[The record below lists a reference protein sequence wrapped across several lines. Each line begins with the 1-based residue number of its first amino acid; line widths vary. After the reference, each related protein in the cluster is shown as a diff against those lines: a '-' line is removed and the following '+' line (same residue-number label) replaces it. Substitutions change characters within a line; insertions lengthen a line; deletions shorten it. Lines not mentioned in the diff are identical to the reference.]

1 MTSAQED
8 YIVLTD
14 PSGGLLQNLN
24 FMQYTNLSMS
34 TTSPPLVYQPNPF
47 PYIYETRDYYGN
59 IVTDYIVTNIPQLS
73 VKARISPYLAINPT
87 TNSIFGTAIRDVIIG
102 TNQTYY
108 EYGQNFARE
117 YDIYYDIAYV
127 AYYQAMTFDS
137 AGNVYLASDSKF
149 ITWFDPLYQASA
161 TSIIIKTNPNSNICI
176 QIGWANYAGLG
187 TDTPWVGADI
197 TGLVV
202 DNTNNLF
209 CVDRMNNV
217 VYKINLNDVD
227 ASTPINNV
235 VYVNWETYADIAFGI
250 NGPMDVT
257 CDPFGNIYVLS
268 SLTNDIVKI
277 TPNKIVTIIGNGLP
291 PNPSQ
296 IAYNPADGLLYI
308 ACMGTGT
315 SPTYIYK
322 SSTLYGTNSVEYMT
336 ISNAFV
342 RGIACDNLGNIYYS
356 TSSIYGITIASN
368 TADNN
373 IIVYKVQTTYTTS
386 TYNNP
391 NQTSYDPTGFDSQTY
406 GSLVYPINSIAFN
419 TSNTLFATSF
429 NFVMYTRSNFS
440 TNNNVLSTGNV
451 WSVDISNNTTNYYN
465 GSTSSITI
473 NPRAIAINNTNQMY
487 VLNNIRYSTTNILI
501 YISSS
506 NNGTNV
512 TLTNSNLLDSP
523 AVMAFDSTGK
533 LYIFNNIS
541 NTLCLVT
548 FSAVTTASVTAIQ
561 ITGQPFSMVNS
572 ICVNYNNTYLY
583 VSNNGNNTI
592 LQIELSTGISTIL
605 SNSSLINKPT
615 AVYQNPTTQIIYIAN
630 YNNDILYFSN
640 NTMFELPIT
649 PGTTSQ
655 KNNNPF
661 SSGTWTITKTKISLK
676 CPSQIISDTTN
687 NLYIAN
693 SEDQRDAVVKIT
705 PTISQSTIYNSFLSS
720 LANPFDSAYSSRLK
734 KSYIGNL
741 ESRVIIIYTEPSNY
755 INMVIT
761 GTQLPANVYSLT
773 TGQDAS
779 GNEILYCLLLNNNF
793 YQVSSLGTTNL
804 GAVMNITG
812 ALPYYNSG
820 SNNGGAYMKYLK
832 QGTKRFLFVADEGNN
847 RILRIDLSTNIS
859 SVFLTPAN
867 FPQYLTIDNT
877 GTYVYTCNDSSN
889 IRPYNVYRTTLPIDI
904 SLNTPVQSLFVNVSY
919 LQSDIQIKAI
929 TIDKYNYVFVGMA
942 TNNGE
947 ISRIYRINQ
956 SGIVQL
962 YLNWTIANTSAFHS
976 FNYNIDN
983 NSIYITTNIFQE
995 CFLAFNMNIT
1005 NKLGR
1010 YNDTLNI
1017 LHTITTDS
1025 DALIF
1030 DFSFNVYNKYIVIDP
1045 SNIAPNLATNTTFNF
1060 VSPNVVPYPTDSYML
1075 QCNGTNI
1082 SDVFCNNCT
1091 YNKSKF
1097 IAGTYPTG
1105 LVYSNDTNYLYVAL
1119 QNNTI
1124 SRISLLGEVD
1134 NSYFPPELGLVGPT
1148 SLVLDASFDMF
1159 VLNAGSD
1166 FISYITLRDN
1176 IISINN
1182 KFFTNIYLP
1191 ICLTY
1196 DPETDLLYL
1205 LSGAVPNTRIT
1216 SINARTGVGKIL
1228 PIAFGTIYDP
1238 NGLTIC
1244 AFYGL
1249 FAPTNIAQPPN
1260 TKYLYVSNTDQNNK
1274 YSILRVNLT
1283 TTDVSGNLIYEVTTL
1298 PSLSGLKYKPF
1309 TMTNQ
1314 NDGFLYVANKN
1325 NDSLS
1330 KISITGLA
1338 PNVEPWAVDGIS
1350 VPSDVAFDNLGHLF
1364 VADSGMSPRNSRIS
1378 KIYTYDFFFTNVKL
1392 TNGTCPNTT
1401 IYDIT
1406 KQSNVV
1412 IGYYD
1417 PPNIYSFPIPIPYP
1431 IGS

>member
-73 VKARISPYLAINPT
+73 VRATQVPYLAINPATNTLFGST
-87 TNSIFGTAIRDVIIG
+87 THGVIVG

-108 EYGQNFARE
+108 EYRENFAGE
-117 YDIYYDIAYV
+117 YNIFYDTSYAQ
-127 AYYQAMTFDS
+127 YYQALTFDS
-137 AGNVYLASDSKF
+137 VGNVYISASSQML
-149 ITWFDPLYQASA
+149 TWFSNLYNGSAAS
-161 TSIIIKTNPNSNICI
+161 ILLKTNPNSNICI
-176 QIGWANYAGLG
+176 EIAWSAYQRL
-187 TDTPWVGADI
+187 DTNTTWVEADI
-197 TGLVV
+197 RGLVV
-202 DNTNNLF
+202 DSLNNLF

-217 VYKINLNDVD
+217 VYKINLDDVD
-227 ASTPINNV
+227 ATTPINNI
-235 VYVNWETYADIAFGI
+235 VYVDWEIYADIAFGI
-250 NGPMDVT
+250 NGPMDIT
-257 CDPFGNIYVLS
+257 IDKFDNIYVLS
-268 SLTNDIVKI
+268 SLTNNIVKI
-277 TPNKIVTIIGNGLP
+277 TSDKIVTIIGKGLP
-291 PNPSQ
+291 SNPSQ

-308 ACMGTGT
+308 TCLGTGT
-315 SPTYIYK
+315 LPSYIYK
-322 SSTLYGTNSVEYMT
+322 SSTLPGTNSVQYIT
-336 ISNAFV
+336 SNRYV
-342 RGIACDNLGNIYYS
+342 RGIACDNSGNIYYS
-356 TSSIYGITIASN
+356 TSTTFGTQLG
-368 TADNN
+368 DNGD
-373 IIVYKVQTTYTTS
+373 IIIYKVQQTYTTS

-391 NQTSYDPTGFDSQTY
+391 NQNNTFWDGFSTA
-406 GSLVYPINSIAFN
+406 GPVGNLVYPINSIAMNTANNLYATNFN
-419 TSNTLFATSF
+419 Y
-429 NFVMYTRSNFS
+429 VIFS
-440 TNNNVLSTGNV
+440 RQFSETDNNVISTGNV
-451 WSVDISNNTTNYYN
+451 WSINASNNTTNYYN

-487 VLNNIRYSTTNILI
+487 VLNNVSYSTTNILI

-506 NNGTNV
+506 NTGTNV
-512 TLTNSNLLDSP
+512 TLTNANLLDSP
-523 AVMAFDSTGK
+523 AIMAFDSTGK

-548 FSAVTTASVTAIQ
+548 FSAVTTASVTAIP
-561 ITGQPFSMVNS
+561 ITGQSFSMVNS
-572 ICVNYNNTYLY
+572 ICVNFNNTYIY

-592 LQIELSTGISTIL
+592 LQIQLSTGISSIL
-605 SNSSLINKPT
+605 SNSPLINKPT
-615 AVYQNPTTQIIYIAN
+615 AVYQDPTTQIIYIAN
-630 YNNDILYFSN
+630 HNNAILYFAN
-640 NTMFELPIT
+640 NTMFELPII
-649 PGTTSQ
+649 PGTTT
-655 KNNNPF
+655 KTNANPG
-661 SSGTWTITKTKISLK
+661 SGGPYTITKTNISLK
-676 CPSQIISDTTN
+676 CPSQIIRDTLN

-693 SEDQRDAVVKIT
+693 SADQRDAVVKIT
-705 PTISQSTIYNSFLSS
+705 PIISQTTLYNSLLNS
-720 LANPFDSAYSSRLK
+720 LDSPADSAYSSKLK
-734 KSYIGNL
+734 KAYIGNTV
-741 ESRVIIIYTEPSNY
+741 SPVITIFSETSSY
-755 INMVIT
+755 INMNIT
-761 GTQLPANVYSLT
+761 GTPLPSNPFSLT
-773 TGQDAS
+773 VGEDAV
-779 GNEILYCLLLNNNF
+779 GNDILYCSLTNKTF
-793 YQVSSLGTTNL
+793 YQVSSLGTANI

-812 ALPYYNSG
+812 ALPGSG
-820 SNNGGAYMKYLK
+820 GIGVYIRYIK
-832 QGTKRFLFVADEGNN
+832 QGTNRFLFAIDSDND
-847 RILRIDLSTNIS
+847 RILRIDLSTNVSI
-859 SVFLTPAN
+859 VFLAN
-867 FPQYLTIDNT
+867 ANRPEFLTIDNT
-877 GTYVYTCNDSSN
+877 GTYLYTSN
-889 IRPYNVYRTTLPIDI
+889 SDVNSGPLDRTIYRTTMPIDL
-904 SLNTPVQSLFVNVSY
+904 SLNTPIQTLFVTINTPRVPR
-919 LQSDIQIKAI
+919 DMQIFALA
-929 TIDKYNYVFVGMA
+929 IDKYNYLFVGVS
-942 TNNGE
+942 TLNGKL
-947 ISRIYRINQ
+947 SRIYRMYTNPL
-956 SGIVQL
+956 GVVQL
-962 YLNWTIANTSAFHS
+962 YLNWSVELTERFTS

-1238 NGLTIC
+1238 NGLTIG

-1260 TKYLYVSNTDQNNK
+1260 TKYLYVSNTDQNDK

>member
-1 MTSAQED
+1 MTSAQND

-24 FMQYTNLSMS
+24 FMQYTNLSIS

-73 VKARISPYLAINPT
+73 VRATQVPYLAINPATNTLFGST
-87 TNSIFGTAIRDVIIG
+87 THGVIVG

-108 EYGQNFARE
+108 EYRENFAGE
-117 YDIYYDIAYV
+117 YNIYYDTTFAQ
-127 AYYQAMTFDS
+127 YYQALTFDS
-137 AGNVYLASDSKF
+137 VGNVYISASSQML
-149 ITWFDPLYQASA
+149 TWFSNLYNGSAAS
-161 TSIIIKTNPNSNICI
+161 ILLKTNPKSNICI
-176 QIGWANYAGLG
+176 EIGWANYQLL
-187 TDTPWVGADI
+187 DTTWVQADI
-197 TGLVV
+197 RGLVV
-202 DNTNNLF
+202 DSLNNLF
-209 CVDRMNNV
+209 CVDRMNSV
-217 VYKINLNDVD
+217 VYKINLDDVD
-227 ASTPINNV
+227 AGTPINNI
-235 VYVNWETYADIAFGI
+235 VYVDWEIYADIAFGI
-250 NGPMDVT
+250 NGPMDIT
-257 CDPFGNIYVLS
+257 IDKFDNIYVLS
-268 SLTNDIVKI
+268 TLTNNIVKI
-277 TPNKIVTIIGNGLP
+277 TSDKIVTIIGKGLP
-291 PNPSQ
+291 SNPSQ

-315 SPTYIYK
+315 LPTYIYK
-322 SSTLYGTNSVEYMT
+322 SSTLSGSNSVQYIT
-336 ISNAFV
+336 SDRYV
-342 RGIACDNLGNIYYS
+342 RGIACDNSGNIYYS
-356 TSSIYGITIASN
+356 TSNVFGTQIGDSG
-368 TADNN
+368 D
-373 IIVYKVQTTYTTS
+373 IIIYKVQQTYTTS

-391 NQTSYDPTGFDSQTY
+391 NQNNTFWVNPISGPVGN
-406 GSLVYPINSIAFN
+406 LVYPINSIAIN
-419 TSNTLFATSF
+419 TSNNLYATNF
-429 NFVMYTRSNFS
+429 NYVIFS
-440 TNNNVLSTGNV
+440 RQFSETDNNVISTGNV
-451 WSVDISNNTTNYYN
+451 WSVNPSNTTNYYN

-487 VLNNIRYSTTNILI
+487 VLDNISYSTTNILI
-501 YISSS
+501 YINAS
-506 NNGTNV
+506 NTSTNV
-512 TLTNSNLLDSP
+512 SLTNGNLLDSP

-548 FSAVTTASVTAIQ
+548 FSAVTTASVTAIS

-572 ICVNYNNTYLY
+572 ICVNFNNTYIY
-583 VSNNGNNTI
+583 VSNNGNNII
-592 LQIELSTGISTIL
+592 LQIQLSSGISTIL
-605 SNSSLINKPT
+605 SNSPLINKPT
-615 AVYQNPTTQIIYIAN
+615 AVYQDPTTQIIYIAN
-630 YNNDILYFSN
+630 HNNAILYFSN
-640 NTMFELPIT
+640 NTMFELPIIA
-649 PGTTSQ
+649 GTTS
-655 KNNNPF
+655 KTNANPY
-661 SSGTWTITKTKISLK
+661 SGGPYTITKTKISLK
-676 CPSQIISDTTN
+676 CPSQIIMDTLN

-693 SEDQRDAVVKIT
+693 SADQRDAVVKIT
-705 PTISQSTIYNSFLSS
+705 PTISQTTLYNSLLNS
-720 LANPFDSAYSSRLK
+720 LDSPADSAYSSQLK
-734 KSYIGNL
+734 KAYIGNTV
-741 ESRVIIIYTEPSNY
+741 SPVITIFTETSNY
-755 INMVIT
+755 VSMTIT
-761 GTQLPANVYSLT
+761 GTPLPSNPFSLT
-773 TGQDAS
+773 VGQDAV
-779 GNEILYCLLLNNNF
+779 GNDILYCSLTNNTF
-793 YQVSSLGTTNL
+793 YQVSSLGTAHV

-812 ALPYYNSG
+812 ALPPVVTPPSNSG
-820 SNNGGAYMKYLK
+820 GVYIRYLK
-832 QGTKRFLFVADEGNN
+832 QGTRRFLFVIDGRNN
-847 RILRIDLSTNIS
+847 RILRIDLANNTSI
-859 SVFLTPAN
+859 VFLAN
-867 FPQYLTIDNT
+867 ANRPVYLTIDYS
-877 GTYVYTCNDSSN
+877 GTYLYTSN
-889 IRPYNVYRTTLPIDI
+889 SDVNSGPLDRTIYRTTLPIDI
-904 SLNTPVQSLFVNVSY
+904 SLNTPIQTLFVTINTPRVPR
-919 LQSDIQIKAI
+919 DMQIFALA
-929 TIDKYNYVFVGMA
+929 IDKYNYLFVGVS
-942 TNNGE
+942 TVNGKL
-947 ISRIYRINQ
+947 SRIYRIYTDPL
-956 SGIVQL
+956 GVVQL
-962 YLNWTIANTSAFHS
+962 YLNWTVELTERFTS

-983 NSIYITTNIFQE
+983 NSIYITSNIFQE
-995 CFLAFNMNIT
+995 CFLAFNMDIT

-1045 SNIAPNLATNTTFNF
+1045 SNIAPNVATNTTFNF
-1060 VSPNVVPYPTDSYML
+1060 VTPNVVPYPTDSYML

-1134 NSYFPPELGLVGPT
+1134 NSYFPPQLGLVGPT

-1182 KFFTNIYLP
+1182 NFFTDIYLP

-1196 DPETDLLYL
+1196 DLETDLLYL
-1205 LSGAVPNTRIT
+1205 LSGEVPNTRIT
-1216 SINARTGVGKIL
+1216 EINARTGVGKIL
-1228 PIAFGTIYDP
+1228 PIVFGTIYDP
-1238 NGLTIC
+1238 NGLTID

-1260 TKYLYVSNTDQNNK
+1260 TKYLYVSNADQNKN

-1283 TTDVSGNLIYEVTTL
+1283 SGLYQVTTL
-1298 PSLSGLKYKPF
+1298 PCLTGLKYKPF

-1330 KISITGLA
+1330 KISITGLTL
-1338 PNVEPWAVDGIS
+1338 NVEPWAVDGIS
-1350 VPSDVAFDNLGHLF
+1350 VPTDLAFDNLGHLF
-1364 VADSGMSPRNSRIS
+1364 VADGGTSPRNSRIS

-1392 TNGTCPNTT
+1392 TNGTCPNTK

-1406 KQSNVV
+1406 TQSYVE
-1412 IGYYD
+1412 IGYYAS
-1417 PPNIYSFPIPIPYP
+1417 PNNYSFPIPIPYP
-1431 IGS
+1431 IGT